1 MSLLK
6 PVAIAVIASLL
17 AAPAYAEPSNPAA
30 KLSLTPKAQPTRKS
44 SKVRESE
51 NLKGGTIPLIAIGAA
66 AVVGA
71 AFLLG
76 NNDSKPASM

>member
-17 AAPAYAEPSNPAA
+17 AAPAFAEPPNPAA
-30 KLSLTPKAQPTRKS
+30 KLSLTPAREST
-44 SKVRESE
+44 KVRRIQKLEGSS
-51 NLKGGTIPLIAIGAA
+51 IPLIAIGAV

-71 AFLLG
+71 AILLG